1 MLLYIT
7 LLLNGLGGIYFLF
20 CLVEWYK
27 TSHKEEEAL
36 AQTLALAQTQELKK
50 EEEPYEKK
58 YMKKY
63 QNASRDIVLTEDEK
77 EEWGKEYKKKIDK
90 TKKDI
95 VVMKRRLLYYEK
107 EGIQDLDRIQERME
121 ALEKEVEEPNEDTMK
136 ESVLEKR
143 KEKLKHSILI
153 EKTPLGN
160 VILFYDHKRET
171 FAYYSDNTIPYR
183 FLETVARKYVT
194 MFHCKYLYVDMEE
207 ELLEAQKKRDEKK
220 TKEEEEKK
228 KRLESNE
235 TEKKNV
241 FAKFKSY
248 NKEGIKTAG
257 IAKNN
262 QTSTSNQKKEDPD
275 ALLKENANRYTWE
288 GRFLDCKVLQ
298 KVDRK
303 ITDKRLGTSFSE
315 FKRMRYSG

>member
-36 AQTLALAQTQELKK
+36 ALAQTQELKK

-58 YMKKY
+58 YMTKY

-77 EEWGKEYKKKIDK
+77 EEWEKEYKKKIEK
-90 TKKDI
+90 AKKDI

-107 EGIQDLDRIQERME
+107 EGIQDSDRIQEKIDV
-121 ALEKEVEEPNEDTMK
+121 LEKEVEEEPNEDTMK

-160 VILFYDHKRET
+160 VIMYYNDKKET
-171 FAYYSDNTIPYR
+171 FSYYSDNTIPYR
-183 FLETVARKYVT
+183 FLETVARRYVT

-241 FAKFKSY
+241 FAKFKTY

-262 QTSTSNQKKEDPD
+262 QTSAMANQKKEDPD

-315 FKRMRYSG
+315 FKRMRYTG